1 MISTHALR
9 EEGDM
14 VRCTLRE
21 TVFNFYP
28 RPPRGG
34 RRTMPPG
41 TSTLLTYFYPRP
53 PRGGRLLHRHSTW
66 HAKSISTH
74 ALREEG
80 DGFSKAFGQ
89 IVQTFLPTPSARRA
103 TVVSYLRNAC
113 RGDFYP
119 RPPRGGRL
127 YNESWVM
134 VYDIFLPTPSAR
146 RATSAAA
153 QTAQTAQIST
163 HALREEGDG
172 TIWRTPP
179 STSNFYPRPPRGGRP
194 ASTTIRFTLSAIST
208 HALREEGDGAGHC
221 QIGLGRNFYPR
232 PPRGGRPE
240 AIRKN
245 FNVSV
250 ISTHALREEGDRAF
264 RPAT

>member
-1 MISTHALR
+1 
-9 EEGDM
+9 
-14 VRCTLRE
+14 
-21 TVFNFYP
+21 
-28 RPPRGG
+28 
-34 RRTMPPG
+34 MPPG

-153 QTAQTAQIST
+153 QTAQTAQISIVHLGGVVVVSTQQAGAQTAQIST

-179 STSNFYPRPPRGGRP
+179 STS
-194 ASTTIRFTLSAIST
+194 
-208 HALREEGDGAGHC
+208 
-221 QIGLGRNFYPR
+221 NFYPR